1 MSILYVFSVASAIA
15 VPPVAVV
22 LVVEY
27 HWYESV
33 ALFVFVTLAVNVF
46 PHVFVPVIFTLP
58 DKPAGLIATLDVPV
72 KSL

>member
-33 ALFVFVTLAVNVF
+33 ALFVLVTFAVNVC
-46 PHVFVPVIFTLP
+46 PHVFVPVIVTLP
-58 DKPAGLIATLDVPV
+58 LKLVVFIFTVLLSVIV
-72 KSL
+72 V